1 VHRRKEQ
8 EGISFH
14 SLSRI
19 EGYQRVIATPRNENI
34 FSTHRTPDKDC
45 DKCVDFMRMAL
56 AAVDTVRD
64 SLEAVVIDSNRFD
77 R

>member
-1 VHRRKEQ
+1 
-8 EGISFH
+8 
-14 SLSRI
+14 
-19 EGYQRVIATPRNENI
+19 
-34 FSTHRTPDKDC
+34 
-45 DKCVDFMRMAL
+45 VDFMRMAL